1 MSSRVRILLGTI
13 AALMVL
19 VCATSV
25 ASTASAAVWTLSTQP
40 CNGGIW
46 NWCWVNA
53 NNERFELTGT
63 QSFTSEAKIEFLVLW
78 HAGAEEVH
86 IDCTLTISEAG
97 FWMQPEPLVKRG
109 TVTALVLI
117 ESGCGLLEPLS
128 KKCSVPTELKTHE
141 LDGTIGEKGEIEFKP
156 ASGETL
162 LEVTFSGE
170 ACPAIVKGTHPVNG
184 SQVCKL
190 AKAAEETP
198 AEKQELDCEPSG
210 SKLKVGE
217 SPVEL
222 LLTTTISFPG
232 LNDRVIFL
240 DIA

>member
-1 MSSRVRILLGTI
+1 M
-13 AALMVL
+13 AL

-40 CNGGIW
+40 CNGAIW
-46 NWCWVNA
+46 NWCWVNTT
-53 NNERFELTGT
+53 NERFELTGT
-63 QSFTSEAKIEFLVLW
+63 QSFTSETKLEFLLLW
-78 HAGAEEVH
+78 RPVGEEVH
-86 IDCTLTISEAG
+86 VDCTLVISEAG
-97 FWMQPEPLVKRG
+97 FWMQPEPLVRRG
-109 TVTALVLI
+109 TITALVLI
-117 ESGCGLLEPLS
+117 QSGCGLLEPLS
-128 KKCSVPTELKTHE
+128 KKCSIPAELKTHE

-156 ASGETL
+156 ASGEAL
-162 LEVTFSGE
+162 LEVTLSGE
-170 ACPAIVKGTHPVNG
+170 ACPLKGTDAVDG

-210 SKLKVGE
+210 SKLKVGGSAAE
-217 SPVEL
+217 F

-232 LNDRVIFL
+232 LNNRVIFL